1 MKKRIVSTILT
12 LSILLSM
19 IPLNILTVFGENGI
33 LYGDADGN
41 GKVELLDVNLMERYI
56 EGDADAV
63 NNLRVTEADVNVDG
77 VID

>member
-33 LYGDADGN
+33 LYGDADGS
-41 GKVELLDVNLMERYI
+41 GKVESVGCQSNGTIHR
-56 EGDADAV
+56 
-63 NNLRVTEADVNVDG
+63 RRRRCCK
-77 VID
+77 